1 MKTVECFVTTLVI
14 SLIRKI
20 ALNSFTAQEVPVEEK
35 RSPSADGSTLVRLVF
50 LSIRSEPFAIG
61 VHPFVVDKFKK
72 KNNFLITHPATLFF
86 FFWF

>member
-1 MKTVECFVTTLVI
+1 MKTVECFVTTLAI

-35 RSPSADGSTLVRLVF
+35 RSPSADGSTLVHLVF

-72 KNNFLITHPATLFF
+72 TKTISL
-86 FFWF
+86 